1 MGYGIGGTQIL
12 DAHEAAE
19 RIKTTRDTNSVMNG
33 WVDRGPWFYYDTLTA
48 AAGATLQNS
57 YQLFSVQVGG
67 QNPLTAAAK
76 TIIETNMVRG
86 NQFPPPRCLLLQ
98 CVGFYFSSSM
108 RLADITSVLDGGLL
122 RLTIDEKVFHEG
134 PLVYYPGGA
143 GLQGNSTRTGES
155 VYTLGLPS
163 PMSTRRYGAWSKYIA
178 PLQQFNVSI
187 LFPATPTLTTAD
199 NGGTGLRMQCTLDGL
214 TDRSV
219 Q

>member
-1 MGYGIGGTQIL
+1 MGYGLNGTQIL
-12 DAHEAAE
+12 DAFEAQQA
-19 RIKTTRDTNSVMNG
+19 IAKSKDTNSVMNG

-67 QNPLTAAAK
+67 QNPLTSATK

-98 CVGFYFSSSM
+98 CVGFYFSSTM
-108 RLADITSVLDGGLL
+108 RKADIDAVLDGGLL

-134 PLVYYPGGA
+134 PLVYYPSGA
-143 GLQGNSTRTGES
+143 GLAGTTTRTGES
-155 VYTLGLPS
+155 VYTLGIPS

-178 PLQQFNVSI
+178 PLQQFNVSV
-187 LFPATPTLTTAD
+187 LFPATPTLLTTDA
-199 NGGTGLRMQCTLDGL
+199 GGAGLRMQCTLDGL